1 MLSKPCLQRNA
12 ELSVSD
18 QPYTSQAIRL
28 KLQTD
33 ALELLAPRNSPPPF
47 LRQRSKE
54 NPRILLALKKQTCQA
69 QPNSHRFRPID
80 AVTSRIHSEI
90 LRGYRM
96 LPLCVR
102 SLGSRSGPT

>member
-69 QPNSHRFRPID
+69 QTELPPIQAHRCRDLSHTLRDSPRLPH
-80 AVTSRIHSEI
+80 ATTMRQVSR
-90 LRGYRM
+90 
-96 LPLCVR
+96 
-102 SLGSRSGPT
+102 